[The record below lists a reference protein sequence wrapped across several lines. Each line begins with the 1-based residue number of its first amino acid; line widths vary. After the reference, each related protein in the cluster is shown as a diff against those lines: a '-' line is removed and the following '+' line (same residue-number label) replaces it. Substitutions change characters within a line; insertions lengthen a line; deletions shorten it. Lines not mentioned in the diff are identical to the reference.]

1 MYDWLRVHPYFK
13 PQTSNYQLRTIMYIY
28 NVTIN
33 IEEALADEWLQWMQS
48 IHIADVLK
56 TGLFTQNKIL
66 RVLADEEG
74 GGRTYSVQYYFKT
87 MQDFN
92 TYEEKYATA
101 LRLEHTQKFK
111 DKFVAFRTLL
121 EVIN

>member
-1 MYDWLRVHPYFK
+1 
-13 PQTSNYQLRTIMYIY
+13 MYIY

-33 IEEALADEWLQWMQS
+33 IEEPLADEWLQWMQS
-48 IHIADVLK
+48 IHIPEVLK

-66 RVLADEEG
+66 RVLADEDG

-92 TYEEKYATA
+92 TYEEKFAPA
-101 LRLEHTQKFK
+101 LRAEHTQKFK

-121 EVIN
+121 EVIS